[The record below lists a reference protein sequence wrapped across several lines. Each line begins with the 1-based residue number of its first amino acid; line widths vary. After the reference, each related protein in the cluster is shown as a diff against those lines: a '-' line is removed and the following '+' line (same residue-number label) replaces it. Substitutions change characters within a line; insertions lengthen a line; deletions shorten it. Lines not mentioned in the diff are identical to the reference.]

1 MDQQLSFMLALAS
14 ELIYADWGAGRP
26 LRQHG
31 GWIEELPLEEGST
44 PSGSSTPLSEPSQ
57 EELAVSV
64 SASASLKASA
74 HAAPERKFVREMA
87 HQAPIHDMLAPQRE
101 SRALESAQTLIEQ
114 QKERIES
121 LTETVMRLQHTKGD
135 SQVRLQKD
143 LQVYIHENQRLR
155 LQLDSMKAE
164 IAALEQVR
172 HREEKE
178 VQEVVEALAAAE
190 KGIADRDSLIKR
202 LQREDKTAE
211 NEKLKEDQQRLLTRL
226 SKLQKLTGTAG
237 DESYEGRSPEDL
249 AEQLVKV
256 QREVELHRGTT
267 RQLGHTTEELRISK
281 MCLVQAE
288 ANLLEG
294 QKLIEEQRA
303 EIQRLYKIVE
313 ALNREKALTPP
324 VVLTLPKHLRG
335 VGIEQLEALSTKM
348 GQILQALDR
357 ERKMAGADE
366 REERT
371 SMALLQQRMMEE
383 QQALLKRQVSDVSCT
398 SSLARTVLHA
408 CMGSLDED
416 ADYREKVMAV
426 NEGTLL
432 LFYDPKD
439 EEPTA
444 ILRPH
449 KMVSLAI
456 DASALLI
463 TLVYEPC
470 PGRSETHLFKFRT
483 DDELNR
489 WHHALAYGGFIRAA
503 PLVQH
508 ALPPSTVPPSSE
520 APSTPK
526 EEMLVSVNIP
536 DGIGFD
542 GAPTLSERHNG
553 RVQYNKARNMLIITS
568 PEVIMCPRR
577 SLASLLPFPS
587 LKDNFSLQKETLGLW
602 DETTGGSEQHLGVS
616 ASPIVPLLRLVG
628 IAGMGTYYQPPVK
641 KEPPPPPVAKPK
653 EPPPPPPEP
662 EAPEENE
669 LFVIRDGNL
678 MLFEK
683 QGDTQPILKLHHAD
697 CATHAD
703 PVNRE
708 FIITHKPGTP
718 EEETY
723 VFSFPTDDVYK
734 GWYKK
739 LEENGFLM
747 RKGDHRGRTSNQVGV
762 VSKGCLDLY
771 KDYGTPD
778 AKPVITLMANRCS
791 ATASRERREIRIIH
805 TSPTGKRERITL
817 DCASV
822 AEFDRWNVALH
833 FGNFLKGDDI
843 TGTGSQTYAN
853 LSKYV
858 FPINL
863 FEDASG
869 RRSALLIENRM
880 IMLFP
885 APEATEPVLC
895 ASADECEVQPVISQR
910 KLRVYVNRN
919 TRREQRIDFIL
930 ALAKDFD
937 RYVAACQRDSFPEAV
952 VGKPMEKLAI
962 PFVLCRKGLMAVYK
976 SKFHAHAELTL
987 EVPKYTLSE
996 EGTSY
1001 VFVSNEGKDIARRVN
1016 VISADSRESYGFV
1029 AEEAAELRKD
1039 SFLGSARAALGL
1051 LQANREASRSA
1062 QLDQSIQRP
1071 DG

>member
-1 MDQQLSFMLALAS
+1 
-14 ELIYADWGAGRP
+14 
-26 LRQHG
+26 
-31 GWIEELPLEEGST
+31 
-44 PSGSSTPLSEPSQ
+44 
-57 EELAVSV
+57 
-64 SASASLKASA
+64 
-74 HAAPERKFVREMA
+74 
-87 HQAPIHDMLAPQRE
+87 
-101 SRALESAQTLIEQ
+101 
-114 QKERIES
+114 
-121 LTETVMRLQHTKGD
+121 
-135 SQVRLQKD
+135 
-143 LQVYIHENQRLR
+143 
-155 LQLDSMKAE
+155 
-164 IAALEQVR
+164 
-172 HREEKE
+172 
-178 VQEVVEALAAAE
+178 
-190 KGIADRDSLIKR
+190 
-202 LQREDKTAE
+202 
-211 NEKLKEDQQRLLTRL
+211 
-226 SKLQKLTGTAG
+226 
-237 DESYEGRSPEDL
+237 
-249 AEQLVKV
+249 
-256 QREVELHRGTT
+256 
-267 RQLGHTTEELRISK
+267 
-281 MCLVQAE
+281 
-288 ANLLEG
+288 
-294 QKLIEEQRA
+294 
-303 EIQRLYKIVE
+303 
-313 ALNREKALTPP
+313 
-324 VVLTLPKHLRG
+324 
-335 VGIEQLEALSTKM
+335 
-348 GQILQALDR
+348 
-357 ERKMAGADE
+357 
-366 REERT
+366 
-371 SMALLQQRMMEE
+371 
-383 QQALLKRQVSDVSCT
+383 
-398 SSLARTVLHA
+398 
-408 CMGSLDED
+408 
-416 ADYREKVMAV
+416 
-426 NEGTLL
+426 
-432 LFYDPKD
+432 
-439 EEPTA
+439 
-444 ILRPH
+444 
-449 KMVSLAI
+449 MVSLAV

-568 PEVIMCPRR
+568 PEDP
-577 SLASLLPFPS
+577 
-587 LKDNFSLQKETLGLW
+587 T
-602 DETTGGSEQHLGVS
+602 
-616 ASPIVPLLRLVG
+616 PLLIPCAQVKMTPDTQQHSIVFKSIEEPDKMITVTTQEKFYLELVG

-822 AEFDRWNVALH
+822 AEFDR
-833 FGNFLKGDDI
+833 
-843 TGTGSQTYAN
+843 
-853 LSKYV
+853 YV

-937 RYVAACQRDSFPEAV
+937 R
-952 VGKPMEKLAI
+952 
-962 PFVLCRKGLMAVYK
+962 KGLMAVYK
-976 SKFHAHAELTL
+976 SKF
-987 EVPKYTLSE
+987 
-996 EGTSY
+996 
-1001 VFVSNEGKDIARRVN
+1001 DIARRVN
-1016 VISADSRESYGFV
+1016 VISADSRERWEFALKLAGFKAFSKSQLPRFFFPQIIYGFV

-1051 LQANREASRSA
+1051 LQ
-1062 QLDQSIQRP
+1062 
-1071 DG
+1071 